1 MNFYVYILE
10 CSDKSLYTGY
20 TVDIKHRIK
29 MHNQKKA
36 SKYTR
41 GRVPVKLKYF
51 ETYDNKS
58 DALKREYSIKQL
70 TRDQKLDLINSKD
83 LNLDHFE

>member
-1 MNFYVYILE
+1 
-10 CSDKSLYTGY
+10 
-20 TVDIKHRIK
+20 

-51 ETYDNKS
+51 ETYYNKS